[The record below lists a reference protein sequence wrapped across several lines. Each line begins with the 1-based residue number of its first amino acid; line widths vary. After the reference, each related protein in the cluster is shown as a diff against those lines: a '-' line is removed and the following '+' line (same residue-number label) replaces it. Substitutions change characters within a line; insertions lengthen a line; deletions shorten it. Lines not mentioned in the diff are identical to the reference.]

1 MANEDYLK
9 ISKDRIGVLIGKNG
23 ETKRKIEKLAQV
35 DLFINSED
43 ATVTVSSR
51 ENMEDPLAVW
61 KTANVVRAIGRGF
74 NPNVSLKLL
83 NDDIYLEIIKISD
96 YVGKSKKAMLR
107 QKGRIIGREGIT
119 RKIILDMT
127 GVSLSVYGKTAS
139 IIGDLDQITIA
150 REAIIMI
157 LNGSRHKTIY
167 AFLEKKKQDL
177 KMKEFQDLVGMKK
190 EDLFYDYIDDEE
202 DLE

>member
-1 MANEDYLK
+1 MTNEDYLK